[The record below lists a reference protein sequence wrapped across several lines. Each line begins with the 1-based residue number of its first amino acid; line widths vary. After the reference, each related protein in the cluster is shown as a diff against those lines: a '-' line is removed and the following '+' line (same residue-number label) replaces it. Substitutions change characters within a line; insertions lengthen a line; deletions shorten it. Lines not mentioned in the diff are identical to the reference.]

1 MKSHHGLLP
10 FLFFLFIATALFV
23 LASCGNQGSTTQGPQ
38 GALGGDAASQ
48 VYVAPGQHD
57 EFYAFMSGGFSGQ
70 IGVHG
75 LPSGRLLKVIP
86 VFSVDA
92 EKGYGFNE
100 ETKPMLNTSHGFV
113 PWDDSHHP
121 ELSQTDGV
129 TDGRWIFIN
138 GNNTP
143 RIARIDLT
151 TFETAEI
158 IEIPNSGGNHSSPFT
173 TENTEY
179 VVAGTRFGVPYPQK
193 DVAINSYAE
202 NFKGMLT
209 YVSVAEEGEMDVA
222 FQILLPAFDYDL
234 AHSGKGKSHGW
245 TFFTS
250 YNTEQKATLMEV
262 TASQNDKDFIAAV
275 NWKKAEEYLAAGKFK
290 EVPANYAHNVY
301 DEKKQMAT
309 STMKKSVKVLTPADC
324 PGLVYFLPTPKSPH
338 GVDVDPSGEYIVGNG
353 KLSADLTVHSFTKMM
368 AAIDAGAF
376 ETTIAGVPVLK
387 FEEVVGGVVKDAGLG
402 PLHTEFDGNGNAYTS
417 FFITSEVVKWKIGT
431 WEVLDKA
438 ATFYSVGHLM
448 IPGGDSKA
456 PEGKYLVALNK
467 ITKDRYLPTGPELC
481 HSAQL
486 YDISGDKMK
495 LLLDF
500 PTAGEP
506 HYAQGISAG
515 RIVPNVKKFYAI
527 EENEHPYR
535 ALGEKDARVERDG
548 NNVHVY
554 MTTIRSHFAPDN
566 IEGVKVGDKVYF
578 HVTNLEQDWD
588 VPHGFAVMGANT
600 AELLIMGG
608 QTETMLWEPKA
619 EGVYPF
625 YCTDFCSAL
634 HQEMQGYIRISPRSS
649 NIALKW
655 GLGEEEPV
663 Q

>member
-1 MKSHHGLLP
+1 MRLGKLILHLLFTAVVVILVAFSACAPGTSSGNGSGLL
-10 FLFFLFIATALFV
+10 
-23 LASCGNQGSTTQGPQ
+23 S
-38 GALGGDAASQ
+38 GDVASQ
-48 VYVAPGQHD
+48 VYVAPGEHD

-75 LPSGRLLKVIP
+75 LPSGRLLRIIP

-100 ETKPMLNTSHGFV
+100 ETKAMLNTSHGFI
-113 PWDDSHHP
+113 PWADSHHP
-121 ELSQTDGV
+121 ELSQTDGI

-143 RIARIDLT
+143 RVARIDLT
-151 TFETAEI
+151 TFETVEI

-173 TENTEY
+173 TQNTEY
-179 VVAGTRFGVPYPQK
+179 VVAGTRFGVPYPQQ
-193 DVAINSYAE
+193 DVAIDSYAE

-209 YVSVAEEGEMDVA
+209 FISVSGEGDMDIA
-222 FQILLPAFDYDL
+222 FQVLLPAFDYDL
-234 AHSGKGKSHGW
+234 AHSGKGNSHGW

-250 YNTEQKATLMEV
+250 YNTEEKSTLLEV

-275 NWKKAEEYLAAGKFK
+275 NWKKAEEYLAQGKFR
-290 EVPANYAHNVY
+290 EVPAKYANNEY
-301 DEKKQMAT
+301 DEKTHMAT
-309 STMKKSVKVLTPADC
+309 STMNETVKVLIPSEC

-338 GVDVDPSGEYIVGNG
+338 GVDVDPTGEYIVGNG
-353 KLSADLTVHSFTKMM
+353 KLSADLTVHSFTKMLT
-368 AAIDAGAF
+368 AIEEEKF
-376 ETTIAGVPVLK
+376 EDEIDGIPVLSFEDVVAGVVA
-387 FEEVVGGVVKDAGLG
+387 EAGLG
-402 PLHTEFDGNGNAYTS
+402 PLHTEFDNRGNAYTS
-417 FFITSEVVKWKIGT
+417 FFITSEVVKWKVGT
-431 WEVLDKA
+431 WEVLDRA
-438 ATFYSVGHLM
+438 PSYYSIGHLM
-448 IPGGDSKA
+448 IPGGDSRE
-456 PEGKYLVALNK
+456 PEGKYLVAMNK

-486 YDISGDKMK
+486 YDISVDMMK

-500 PTAGEP
+500 PTQGEP
-506 HYAQGISAG
+506 HYAQGISAD
-515 RIVPNVKKFYAI
+515 RVKPNVKKFYPI
-527 EENEHPYR
+527 EENDHPFKTIR
-535 ALGEKDARVERDG
+535 ERDARVERAG

-566 IEGVKVGDKVYF
+566 IEGVRVGDKVYF

-588 VPHGFAVMGANT
+588 VPHGLGVMGANN
-600 AELLIMGG
+600 AELLIMPG
-608 QTETMLWEPKA
+608 QTETLLWEPKA

-634 HQEMQGYIRISPRSS
+634 HQEMQGYIRVSPRGSD
-649 NIALKW
+649 IAMSW
-655 GLGEEEPV
+655 RLGEDEPE